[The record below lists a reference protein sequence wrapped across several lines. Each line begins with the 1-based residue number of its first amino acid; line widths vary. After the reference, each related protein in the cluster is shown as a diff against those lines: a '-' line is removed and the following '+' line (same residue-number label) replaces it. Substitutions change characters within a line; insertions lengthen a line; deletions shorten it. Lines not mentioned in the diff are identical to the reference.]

1 MQTVSS
7 LKVFLLAEAAGGA
20 REEGGGVGPEG
31 GGAEGVAL
39 QREGQQLAPTAQLH
53 AVPTLL
59 LPRYQRGHSC
69 RVPGDCQEALLSLV
83 M

>member
-1 MQTVSS
+1 MTS

-20 REEGGGVGPEG
+20 GEEGGGVGPQG

-59 LPRYQRGHSC
+59 LPRYQRGHPSG
-69 RVPGDCQEALLSLV
+69 VPRDSQATLLSLV